1 MGKWRNQNKA
11 FRRRSE
17 FRPSRCFMI
26 CFKLDEIIPFSQVNM
41 KHPPRN
47 HVSIKRSFGTQLQGV
62 LTIIFMVLAHN
73 ISILYISSFIYI
85 YIYICSTNIHPKPS
99 TKSHSRSKK
108 KKTEPPLVLPW
119 VTRLQQSFPA
129 SPLRPWGM
137 RIWMMNSRISISW
150 SCLPSY
156 LSLPSLPG
164 VFLRWWIWIIMQC

>member
-1 MGKWRNQNKA
+1 MGKWRNQNKV

-85 YIYICSTNIHPKPS
+85 YIYMQYKYTCIYACTP
-99 TKSHSRSKK
+99 TSHTWCIVRMLCTYVSQTIYQIPFSKQK
-108 KKTEPPLVLPW
+108 KNGAT
-119 VTRLQQSFPA
+119 
-129 SPLRPWGM
+129 
-137 RIWMMNSRISISW
+137 
-150 SCLPSY
+150 SCAALGDSAAAKLPSVSSET
-156 LSLPSLPG
+156 LG
-164 VFLRWWIWIIMQC
+164 HEDMNDE